1 MRCNPLPSGDAT
13 GRFPSIPDPRSRIP
27 DPRSRVSV
35 RSMVPE
41 FVNEALTDFSNAEQR
56 QAMQSALETVKQE
69 FEREWPLV
77 IGGARVTSG
86 AWINSQNPC
95 QKTQRVGKVARATQS
110 EAARALDAA
119 WSAHPDWSTW
129 HPAERARLLFK
140 VAALMRARKH
150 LFSATMV
157 YEAGKTWPEADADT
171 AEAIDFV
178 EYYGREALRLVAS
191 HPLTRLPGED
201 NELMYMP
208 LGVGVVIPP
217 WNFPL
222 AITCGMTA
230 AALVTG
236 NTVILKPASL
246 TPVVAARMVEAF
258 EDAGVPA
265 GVLNFLPGSGAE
277 VGDFLVAHPK
287 TRFISFTGSREV
299 GTHIYAL
306 AAQVQQGQRWLKR
319 VIAEMGGKDAIIVDE
334 TTDLEAAAAGITTS
348 AYGYQGQKCSA
359 ASRAIVLDP
368 VYQDVLARVAA
379 RAEALRV
386 GAAEDPSSQI
396 AAVIDESQY
405 DKVLSYVELGQRE
418 GRLVIGGEPN
428 GSEGWYI
435 QPTVFADLPEDGRLA
450 REEIFGPVLSF
461 IRARDY
467 SHALAIANG
476 TEYGLTGGVY
486 SRNRRNLER
495 ARAEFQVGN
504 LYFNRKITGAM
515 VGAQPFGGFDMSGT
529 DSKAGGPD
537 YLQLFMQAKVVVE
550 RF

>member
-1 MRCNPLPSGDAT
+1 
-13 GRFPSIPDPRSRIP
+13 
-27 DPRSRVSV
+27 
-35 RSMVPE
+35 MVPE
-41 FVNEALTDFSNAEQR
+41 FANEALTDFANADQR
-56 QAMQSALETVKQE
+56 QAMQAALHSVQNE
-69 FEREWPLV
+69 FSREWPLV
-77 IGGARVTSG
+77 IGGAQVTSG
-86 AWINSQNPC
+86 AWIQSFNPC
-95 QKTQRVGKVARATQS
+95 QKTQVVGKVARATQ
-110 EAARALDAA
+110 AQAQQALDAA
-119 WSAHPDWSTW
+119 WEAFPEWSRW
-129 HPAERARLLFK
+129 QPAERARLLLK

-150 LFSATMV
+150 LLSATMV
-157 YEAGKTWPEADADT
+157 YEAGKTWPEADGDT
-171 AEAIDFV
+171 AEAIDFL
-178 EYYGREALRLVAS
+178 EYYAREALRLAAP
-191 HPLTRLPGED
+191 HQLPRLPGED

-208 LGVGVVIPP
+208 LGVGVVVPP

-246 TPVVAARMVEAF
+246 TPIIAARMADLFTEA
-258 EDAGVPA
+258 GTPA
-265 GVLNFLPGSGAE
+265 GVLNFLPGSGGE
-277 VGDFLVAHPK
+277 IGDFLVAHPR

-306 AAQVQQGQRWLKR
+306 AAQVQSGQRWLKR
-319 VIAEMGGKDAIIVDE
+319 VVAEMGGKDAIIVDE
-334 TTDLEAAAAGITTS
+334 SADLEAAASGITVS
-348 AYGYQGQKCSA
+348 AYGFQGQKCSA
-359 ASRAIVLDP
+359 ASRAIVLEP
-368 VYQDVLARVAA
+368 VYQDVLGRVAQK
-379 RAEALRV
+379 AEALRV
-386 GAAEDPSSQI
+386 GPAEDPASQM
-396 AAVIDESQY
+396 AAVIDQSQY
-405 DKVLSYVELGQRE
+405 DKVLAYVETGHRE
-418 GRLVIGGEPN
+418 GRLVVGGEPN
-428 GSEGWYI
+428 GSSDGWYI

-450 REEIFGPVLSF
+450 QEEIFGPLLSF

-486 SRNRRNLER
+486 SSNRRHLEQ

-537 YLQLFMQAKVVVE
+537 YLQLFTQAKIVVE

>member
-1 MRCNPLPSGDAT
+1 
-13 GRFPSIPDPRSRIP
+13 
-27 DPRSRVSV
+27 
-35 RSMVPE
+35 MVPE
-41 FVNEALTDFSNAEQR
+41 FVNEALTDFSHPAQR
-56 QAMQSALETVKQE
+56 QSMHAALRSVQDE
-69 FEREWPLV
+69 FAREWPLR
-77 IGGARVTSG
+77 IRGTDVTSG
-86 AWINSQNPC
+86 AWIQSLNPC
-95 QKTQRVGKVARATQS
+95 QKTQVVGRVAKASRPQAES
-110 EAARALDAA
+110 ALDAA
-119 WSAHPDWSTW
+119 WTAFADWSRW
-129 HPAERARLLFK
+129 QPAERARLLLK

-150 LFSATMV
+150 VLSATMV

-171 AEAIDFV
+171 AEAIDFL
-178 EYYGREALRLVAS
+178 EYYAREAMRLGGS
-191 HPLTRLPGED
+191 HPLPRLAGED
-201 NELMYMP
+201 NDLMYLP

-246 TPVVAARMVEAF
+246 TPVVAARMVELF
-258 EDAGVPA
+258 EEAGTPP
-265 GVLNFLPGSGAE
+265 GVLNFVPGSGGE
-277 VGDFLVAHPK
+277 IGDFLVAHPR

-299 GTHIYAL
+299 GTRIYAL
-306 AAQVQQGQRWLKR
+306 AAQVQSGQRWLKR
-319 VIAEMGGKDAIIVDE
+319 VVAEMGGKDAIIVDE
-334 TTDLEAAAAGITTS
+334 SADLEAAASGITTS

-359 ASRAIVLDP
+359 ASRAIVLEP
-368 VYQDVLARVAA
+368 VYQDVLGRVA
-379 RAEALRV
+379 RQAEALRI
-386 GAAEDPSSQI
+386 GPAEDPATQV
-396 AAVIDESQY
+396 AAVIDQSQY
-405 DKVLSYVELGQRE
+405 DKVLSYVEVGQRE
-418 GRLVIGGEPN
+418 GRLVVGGEPN
-428 GSEGWYI
+428 GGEGWYI
-435 QPTVFADLPEDGRLA
+435 QPTVVADLPEGGRLA
-450 REEIFGPVLSF
+450 QEEIFGPLLSF

-486 SRNRRNLER
+486 SRDRRHLER

-537 YLQLFMQAKVVVE
+537 YLQLFTEAKVVVE